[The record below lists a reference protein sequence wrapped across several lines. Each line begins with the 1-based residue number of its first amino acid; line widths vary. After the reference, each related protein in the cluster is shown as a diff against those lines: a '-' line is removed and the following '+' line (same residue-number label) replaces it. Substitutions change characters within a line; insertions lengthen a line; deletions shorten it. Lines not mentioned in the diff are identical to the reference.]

1 MKKVAIGIDIGGTF
15 TTYGIVDENGKV
27 IVKDSIST
35 PNHGKINEY
44 VSQLSQVLNKLINS
58 VKLLSDDIS
67 VTGIGIG
74 APNGNYYK
82 GTIEHAPNLSFPGII
97 PFTDLMKIY
106 FPEFEHIVLTN
117 DANAAAIGEM
127 VYGGAKNMKNFLMI
141 TLGTG
146 IGSGIVVNGDLV
158 YGHDGF
164 AGEFGHTVIF
174 PEGRTCGCGGK
185 GHIEAYC
192 SAPGIKRT
200 ALEVLLNKN
209 QTDSPLANISYND
222 LTSKIIF
229 EAASAGDAVALETF
243 ERTGEYLGIALANA
257 VHYFSPEA
265 IFLFGGPVNAGD
277 LLFKP
282 LKESLQNNLME
293 VFKNKIRILPSE
305 IPSGD
310 AAIIGASALVWKEL
324 VG

>member
-1 MKKVAIGIDIGGTF
+1 
-15 TTYGIVDENGKV
+15 
-27 IVKDSIST
+27 
-35 PNHGKINEY
+35 
-44 VSQLSQVLNKLINS
+44 
-58 VKLLSDDIS
+58 
-67 VTGIGIG
+67 
-74 APNGNYYK
+74 
-82 GTIEHAPNLSFPGII
+82 
-97 PFTDLMKIY
+97 
-106 FPEFEHIVLTN
+106 
-117 DANAAAIGEM
+117 M
-127 VYGGAKNMKNFLMI
+127 VYGGAKNMKNFLTI

-164 AGEFGHTVIF
+164 AGEFGHTVLF

-200 ALEVLLNKN
+200 AFELLLNTN
-209 QTDSPLANISYND
+209 SVESPLANISYNE
-222 LTSKIIF
+222 LTSKMIF
-229 EAASAGDAVALETF
+229 DAATAGDAVAVETF
-243 ERTGEYLGIALANA
+243 ERTGKYLGIALADA

-305 IPSGD
+305 IPTGD
-310 AAIIGASALVWKEL
+310 AAIVGASALVWKEMD
-324 VG
+324 G